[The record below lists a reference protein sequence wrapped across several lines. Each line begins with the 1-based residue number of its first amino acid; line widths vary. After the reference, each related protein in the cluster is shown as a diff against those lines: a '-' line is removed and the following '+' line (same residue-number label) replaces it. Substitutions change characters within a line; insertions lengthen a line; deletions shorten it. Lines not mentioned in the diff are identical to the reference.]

1 MQAAAIDRAPRT
13 APTAVNIG
21 VAARKVGLPVKTVR
35 YYEEIG
41 LVMSDRQANGYRA
54 YGRRELH
61 MLRFLKRARGL
72 GFSIHDCRA
81 LLSLYRDES
90 RASAEV
96 KKLAL
101 ERIEE
106 IDGKIA
112 ELKGLRATLSRLAEA
127 CHGDD
132 KPDCPILDDLAGES
146 AA

>member
-1 MQAAAIDRAPRT
+1 MHAAIDMAPHAAR
-13 APTAVNIG
+13 TAVNIG
-21 VAARKVGLPVKTVR
+21 EAARKVGLPVKTVR

-41 LVMSDRQANGYRA
+41 LVRSDRLANGYRS

-61 MLRFLKRARGL
+61 VLRFLKRARSL

-81 LLSLYRDES
+81 LLSLYRDED

-96 KKLAL
+96 KKMAL
-101 ERIEE
+101 ERIDE

-112 ELKGLRATLSRLAEA
+112 ELKGLRATLASLAEA

-132 KPDCPILDDLAGES
+132 RPDCPILDDLAGDNPV
-146 AA
+146 